1 MLINEIHFLNEDRE
15 RVLEFIVARTIRKS
29 EINQKFVRLSALSA
43 TLPNYYDIA
52 DFLRVKEGLF
62 AFDTSY
68 RTTPL
73 EMNFFRLNENLDY
86 DDYKILENEIT
97 YKQIVEY
104 LKMNKQ
110 VLVFVHSRMETI
122 SFAQEILKLAEINSE
137 IGLFKINP
145 EKYKNIHI

>member
-1 MLINEIHFLNEDRE
+1 MLLI
-15 RVLEFIVARTIRKS
+15 
-29 EINQKFVRLSALSA
+29 
-43 TLPNYYDIA
+43 
-52 DFLRVKEGLF
+52 
-62 AFDTSY
+62 TSY

-97 YKQIVEY
+97 YKQIIEY

-110 VLVFVHSRMETI
+110 VLDFVHSRMETI
-122 SFAQEILKLAEINSE
+122 FFTQEILKLAEINSE

-145 EKYKNIHI
+145 EEYKKYSHLKITNKKINELILYSIGFHNAGILRKDGNRIEFLFKEKN